1 MNLRRLPSH
10 HGKVSVMYAIGQYFN
25 ATYGHFHFK
34 LEKKFPQGAKKKS
47 TLALKLYM
55 IFSVINTLNYI
66 GKMLELT

>member
-1 MNLRRLPSH
+1 MIQAIFKVNNSIYLP
-10 HGKVSVMYAIGQYFN
+10 I
-25 ATYGHFHFK
+25 YGHFQFK

-55 IFSVINTLNYI
+55 IFSVRNTLNYM